1 MTLHDTIIQKLQSPE
16 QLTCN
21 DTANISFI
29 LFIIGNSCDWNEEG
43 QIYSF
48 DSTPRLMDRIKN
60 KITHDITNEDFID
73 IMEDSLIT
81 YIPENVKDTDI
92 QTLTNFLKM
101 YYKTFTNE
109 EYICNTDFSVREN
122 HNFLVKKCLI
132 ASKNQEIE
140 EEKIKKQQALD
151 NGWTDEKVE
160 DMSNRIL
167 RAMGM

>member
-1 MTLHDTIIQKLQSPE
+1 MTLHDTIIKKLQLPE

-29 LFIIGNSCDWNEEG
+29 LFILGNSCDWNEEG

-48 DSTPRLMDRIKN
+48 DSTLTLMDRVKN
-60 KITHDITNEDFID
+60 KVTHDITNEDFID

-81 YIPENVKDTDI
+81 YIPDNVKDTDI
-92 QTLTNFLKM
+92 QILTNFLKI
-101 YYKTFTNE
+101 YYKTITNE
-109 EYICNTDFSVREN
+109 EYICNTDLDVRKN
-122 HNFLVKKCLI
+122 HDILVKKCLT
-132 ASKNQEIE
+132 ASKNQEMKAE
-140 EEKIKKQQALD
+140 EVRRKQALD
-151 NGWTDEKVE
+151 NGWTNEKVE